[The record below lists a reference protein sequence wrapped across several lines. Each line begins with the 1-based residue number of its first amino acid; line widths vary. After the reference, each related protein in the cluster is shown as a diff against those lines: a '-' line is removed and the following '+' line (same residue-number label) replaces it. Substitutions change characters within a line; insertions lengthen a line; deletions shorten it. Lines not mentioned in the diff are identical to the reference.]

1 MEEQKCPPSGAASLN
16 KLNDELLRPV
26 QKQED
31 TKRNT
36 KEFLI
41 ARILSVAEENNLELS
56 ISNSKLKRMS
66 KERLQKMLGEMIEE
80 VVKSEMA
87 ACVGA
92 KSGDDS
98 VIALATLRMMHDM
111 LANGVEQG
119 LNVLLPRYGYE
130 VDGFSDALKEPMTS
144 KCVNDCLREIAAE
157 NDVLQYVK
165 SPYARLGIAWS
176 SGLIR
181 ALRRAPPKNKDKLSN
196 LNNKR
201 NYATFVGSQPNP
213 AQNTFRFRASGGKKT
228 GEVDRS
234 GGSTEPNVKSV

>member
-1 MEEQKCPPSGAASLN
+1 MEDAPPTVKKMDRL
-16 KLNDELLRPV
+16 KDELLRPV
-26 QKQED
+26 QKQEE

-41 ARILSVAEENNLELS
+41 ERIVSVAEENNLELN

-66 KERLQKMLGEMIEE
+66 KERLQRMLGEMLEE

-87 ACVGA
+87 AAVGA

-111 LANGVEQG
+111 VANGVERG
-119 LNVLLPRYGYE
+119 LNVFLPRYGYE
-130 VDGFSDALKEPMTS
+130 VDGFTTALKEPITS
-144 KCVNDCLREIAAE
+144 KCVDDCLEEIAAE

-165 SPYARLGIAWS
+165 SPWARLGIAWS

-181 ALRRAPPKNKDKLSN
+181 ALRRAPPKNNQGTIKT
-196 LNNKR
+196 NKR
-201 NYATFVGSQPNP
+201 NYATFMGSQTNP
-213 AQNTFRFRASGGKKT
+213 AQNPFRFRPSRRPKT
-228 GEVDRS
+228 GEVDGS
-234 GGSTEPNVKSV
+234 GGLAEPHVKSI

>member
-1 MEEQKCPPSGAASLN
+1 MEEEKRPPSASQKMGL
-16 KLNDELLRPV
+16 LNDELLRPV

-41 ARILSVAEENNLELS
+41 DRILSVAEENNLELS

-87 ACVGA
+87 AAVGA

-98 VIALATLRMMHDM
+98 VIALATLRMVHDM

-119 LNVLLPRYGYE
+119 LNVLLPRYGYQ
-130 VDGFSDALKEPMTS
+130 VDGFSNALKEPLTS
-144 KCVNDCLREIAAE
+144 KCVDDCLQEIAAE

-181 ALRRAPPKNKDKLSN
+181 ALRRAPPKNN
-196 LNNKR
+196 QGNITTNKR
-201 NYATFVGSQPNP
+201 NYASFMGPQTNP
-213 AQNTFRFRASGGKKT
+213 AKNTFRFRSGGRPKT
-228 GEVDRS
+228 GEVDGS
-234 GGSTEPNVKSV
+234 GGPAEPNVKSV